1 MKEESHGIEVLH
13 KGSRPY
19 CSDSAAASQKIG
31 EISWPKRF
39 NSEVTSCCAPNMSC
53 SPQRHVVKHSGPS
66 CWHYV
71 WRSLVGESG
80 SLRLP
85 PFLFMLSASWLRV
98 ASKSPTSAPPS
109 RLSWQNISP
118 RTVRQWTL
126 PSLPM
131 TLAQSC
137 SPSYFLLFVFVLPF
151 LMTMSFSCYTAWFL
165 VKGLDQKAIH
175 LEQTVSSL
183 D

>member
-1 MKEESHGIEVLH
+1 MKEESHDFEVLH

-19 CSDSAAASQKIG
+19 CSDSAAASQKFG

-118 RTVRQWTL
+118 RTVRHSELSPPYPWLLLNPAHRVTFSYL
-126 PSLPM
+126 SL
-131 TLAQSC
+131 C
-137 SPSYFLLFVFVLPF
+137 CPF
-151 LMTMSFSCYTAWFL
+151 WWPCHFRVILHDS
-165 VKGLDQKAIH
+165 
-175 LEQTVSSL
+175 
-183 D
+183 